1 MPAREYEILYIVR
14 PELDDEQL
22 AEAQKSVDAIL
33 SDLGGQVKKTDV
45 WGRRK
50 LAYEVKHLREGH
62 YVLTDFDIEP
72 ERVPEL
78 EATLR
83 IHETVFRHLVTRK
96 PERHVRGKPRQGEGP
111 AQKTTAAE
119 AAEVAPEGSEAAEA
133 APEAA
138 EAEGTSAPVEEVT
151 QSAES
156 AGAEAEGDAVPAQ
169 AVADG
174 AEDQSESESPPGEET

>member
-22 AEAQKSVDAIL
+22 AEAQKSVDGIL
-33 SDLGGQVKKTDV
+33 AELGGQVKKTDV

-62 YVLTDFDIEP
+62 YVLTDFDIDP

-78 EATLR
+78 EASLR

-96 PERHVRGKPRQGEGP
+96 PERHVRGKPRQGEAAA
-111 AQKTTAAE
+111 AQDGATAEAEAATPQEPEVDGTSAAAE
-119 AAEVAPEGSEAAEA
+119 APAEVEASAEA
-133 APEAA
+133 QEPV
-138 EAEGTSAPVEEVT
+138 EAETED
-151 QSAES
+151 
-156 AGAEAEGDAVPAQ
+156 DAVPAAAQ
-169 AVADG
+169 
-174 AEDQSESESPPGEET
+174 EESESDSPPDEET

>member
-22 AEAQKSVDAIL
+22 GEAQKSVDTIL
-33 SDLGGQVKKTDV
+33 TDLGGQVKKTDV

-78 EATLR
+78 EASLR

-96 PERHVRGKPRQGEGP
+96 PERHVRGKPRQGEAAGQD
-111 AQKTTAAE
+111 AATTE
-119 AAEVAPEGSEAAEA
+119 AAEAAEA
-133 APEAA
+133 APEEP
-138 EAEGTSAPVEEVT
+138 EAGGTSAVAEESVQAEETAEEPVGV
-151 QSAES
+151 
-156 AGAEAEGDAVPAQ
+156 EAEGDAVPAR
-169 AVADG
+169 AVAES
-174 AEDQSESESPPGEET
+174 AEDESESESPPDEET

>member
-22 AEAQKSVDAIL
+22 AEAQKSVDTIL

-96 PERHVRGKPRQGEGP
+96 PERHVRGKRRKAEAP
-111 AQKTTAAE
+111 AQEPAAAE
-119 AAEVAPEGSEAAEA
+119 AAEVAPEAA
-133 APEAA
+133 EAA
-138 EAEGTSAPVEEVT
+138 EAEGSPAPAGEATLSEEPV
-151 QSAES
+151 
-156 AGAEAEGDAVPAQ
+156 GAEAEGDAVPAQ

-174 AEDQSESESPPGEET
+174 AGDQSESESPPGEET

>member
-14 PELDDEQL
+14 PELDDERL
-22 AEAQKSVDAIL
+22 AEAQKSVDKIL
-33 SDLGGQVKKTDV
+33 SELGGQVKKTDV

-78 EATLR
+78 EASLR

-96 PERHVRGKPRQGEGP
+96 PERHVRGKPRQGE
-111 AQKTTAAE
+111 ATAAQD
-119 AAEVAPEGSEAAEA
+119 GTT
-133 APEAA
+133 A
-138 EAEGTSAPVEEVT
+138 EAEPATPEEPEVNGTAAVAEAPAEAPEPVETET
-151 QSAES
+151 ED
-156 AGAEAEGDAVPAQ
+156 DAVPA
-169 AVADG
+169 VAQ
-174 AEDQSESESPPGEET
+174 EESESDSPPDEET